1 MLANDW
7 TSFKTAPGLKDAATF
22 GAISSRVFLLLF
34 SGGIIRGYRRK
45 HTVIDPDVERSVRVS
60 RNQRFALEL
69 PGSSG
74 PRPLLV
80 RVAAPAC

>member
-7 TSFKTAPGLKDAATF
+7 TSFKAAPGLKDAATF
-22 GAISSRVFLLLF
+22 GAIVLVCFFCYF
-34 SGGIIRGYRRK
+34 SGGNIRGYRRK

-80 RVAAPAC
+80 RVVAPAC